1 MLDVEVLSKGCQGCQ
16 RHENMQES
24 REEKRIWQADHAG
37 KCKANYTG
45 SAPSM
50 ETEGVKR
57 IFQRSEEKH
66 KLQYTEYYGD
76 GDSRGF
82 NEVERTYEDKGVSV
96 QKKECVGHVQKHVG
110 TALRKLK
117 KSQKGMGGKGKLTDS
132 MIDKLQNYYGIAV
145 RGNVGHL
152 AEMKKAIHASL
163 FHCPSSRERNL
174 HSHCPEGA
182 SSWCRYNR
190 DIANQTTLYKPGPHL
205 PLNIIAELKP
215 IYIRLSE
222 DSLLKRC
229 LDGKTQDQNESLNG
243 MIWDRLPK
251 GVFIGSETL
260 QLGVYDAVAHFN
272 IGCQVAVNV
281 LTNLGMEPGK
291 FCLEKSE
298 KADRR
303 QIQKANHKAEDN
315 IKRKRTILRVRRK
328 HKGDKAQEKEGL
340 GLDTNIQIFL
350 EMFRSSWDI

>member
-1 MLDVEVLSKGCQGCQ
+1 MNKYFEVNRRLIYGMRTIGQGASSAKRFCGIMNMPPPPKPNAYDRHNKALLKASRATASETMLEAEREIHEEKGEDADGISQCGVSCDGTWQRRGHSSMNGCVTTLSMDTGKCLDVKVLSKVCQGCQ

-163 FHCPSSRERNL
+163 FHCASSRERNL

-182 SSWCRYNR
+182 SS
-190 DIANQTTLYKPGPHL
+190 
-205 PLNIIAELKP
+205 
-215 IYIRLSE
+215 
-222 DSLLKRC
+222 
-229 LDGKTQDQNESLNG
+229 
-243 MIWDRLPK
+243 
-251 GVFIGSETL
+251 
-260 QLGVYDAVAHFN
+260 
-272 IGCQVAVNV
+272 
-281 LTNLGMEPGK
+281 
-291 FCLEKSE
+291 
-298 KADRR
+298 
-303 QIQKANHKAEDN
+303 
-315 IKRKRTILRVRRK
+315 
-328 HKGDKAQEKEGL
+328 
-340 GLDTNIQIFL
+340 
-350 EMFRSSWDI
+350 